1 MVSEN
6 RVIFMAP
13 DSFAA
18 IYSKKASRFNISKLF
33 PQKQPYV
40 KNAILNDLLHKN
52 FFMFI
57 FELHHMALH
66 FDLPIYSL
74 SGFVQGRELHVNIS
88 DPIKAEPIDDHN
100 YVEFLQNILRSK
112 MPYFI
117 EQLDVFLQLESV
129 IDYYTTVNDIT

>member
-40 KNAILNDLLHKN
+40 KNAILNDLLHKTFLCLSLN
-52 FFMFI
+52 CIIWHYILIYLFI
-57 FELHHMALH
+57 H
-66 FDLPIYSL
+66 
-74 SGFVQGRELHVNIS
+74 
-88 DPIKAEPIDDHN
+88 
-100 YVEFLQNILRSK
+100 
-112 MPYFI
+112 
-117 EQLDVFLQLESV
+117 
-129 IDYYTTVNDIT
+129 